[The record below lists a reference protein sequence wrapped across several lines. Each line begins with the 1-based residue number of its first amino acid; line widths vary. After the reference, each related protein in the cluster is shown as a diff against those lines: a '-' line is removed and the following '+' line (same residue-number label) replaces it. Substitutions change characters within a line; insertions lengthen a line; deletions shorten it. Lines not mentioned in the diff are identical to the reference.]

1 MTSTLDVRPVARSDV
16 AWAGVGDEGLLYDPR
31 AARIHRLNDTALL
44 VWRCCDGSATVSDIV
59 ADLADAY
66 GEARDEV
73 AGPVQSVID
82 EFVTAGLL
90 LAEPDAD
97 SARRKDEAAPADP
110 VAVPAA
116 GPASPRTE
124 PLRRLGPYAA
134 LDHHFVVD
142 CHHSNAVVAEL
153 ERTLAPLAHD
163 GGVEPTHYAV
173 WTDDE
178 SWFMLADGHRLSS
191 ASEAGIVNLILW
203 HLNRAA
209 VDNSGRFLILHA
221 AAVGRDGE
229 ALVLPAVM
237 NSGKS
242 TLATLLVQAGYRY
255 LTDEA
260 AAIDLDSGEVVAYP
274 KAITLD
280 PGTQALLPH
289 LEPVIEVP
297 PAAKWQVPADQVTP
311 GATGRRLPLR
321 HIVFPTWAEDA
332 DNVLVPIDTIDAVIA
347 VAKNA
352 FNLSDHAH
360 RLADIAA
367 LVERCTT
374 HTLRHHG
381 LAAPVTAIH
390 SLW

>member
-1 MTSTLDVRPVARSDV
+1 MTPAVDRTPEARTDVTWAQVADQ
-16 AWAGVGDEGLLYDPR
+16 GVLYDPQ
-31 AARIHRLNDTALL
+31 AARIHRVNATALL
-44 VWRCCDGSATVSDIV
+44 VWRCCDGRATVAEIV
-59 ADLADAY
+59 ADLADIFETAV
-66 GEARDEV
+66 EDV
-73 AGPVQSVID
+73 AGPVEAIIEEFNTGGVLVADTQSGD
-82 EFVTAGLL
+82 AGDTRPP
-90 LAEPDAD
+90 ETV
-97 SARRKDEAAPADP
+97 E
-110 VAVPAA
+110 
-116 GPASPRTE
+116 GPALTGPSLPTTE
-124 PLRRLGPYAA
+124 PLRRLGPYSA

-142 CHHSNAVVAEL
+142 CHHSEAVAADL

-163 GGVEPTHYAV
+163 RGVEPTHYTV
-173 WTDDE
+173 WPDDD
-178 SWFMLADGHRLSS
+178 SWYMIADGHRLRSR
-191 ASEAGIVNLILW
+191 SESGIIGLILW

-209 VDNSGRFLILHA
+209 VDSSGRFLILHA
-221 AAVGRDGE
+221 AAVGRDGG

-260 AAIDLDSGEVVAYP
+260 AAIDLDTGEVVAYP

-289 LEPVIEVP
+289 LEPVVEVP
-297 PAAKWQVPADQVTP
+297 SAAKWQVPADHVKP
-311 GATGRRLPLR
+311 GATCRRLPLR

-332 DNVLVPIDTIDAVIA
+332 DNTLVPMNAIDAVVA
-347 VAKNA
+347 VATNA
-352 FNLSDHAH
+352 FNLADHAD

-367 LVERCTT
+367 LVESCTT

-381 LAAPVTAIH
+381 LAEPVTAIH